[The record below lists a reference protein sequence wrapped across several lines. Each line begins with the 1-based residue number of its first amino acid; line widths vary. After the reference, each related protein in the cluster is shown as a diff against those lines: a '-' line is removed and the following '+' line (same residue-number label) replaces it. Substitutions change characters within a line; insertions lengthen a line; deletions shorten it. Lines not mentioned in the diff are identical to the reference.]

1 MALLGRDR
9 KMKVWCRKFL
19 FDENIVHL
27 WSCGLVGAEYAGEL
41 REGLGWGRRRG
52 CRLTLVAENGNR
64 FCLDVCYTRSLGFV
78 EASSQVSD
86 VREED
91 VHVDTVRQ
99 PFTVSEELGTVL
111 WD

>member
-1 MALLGRDR
+1 MALLERDR

-19 FDENIVHL
+19 LDENIHHL

-41 REGLGWGRRRG
+41 GEGLGWGRRRG
-52 CRLTLVAENGNR
+52 CHLTLVAENGNR

-78 EASSQVSD
+78 EARSQVSD